1 MKAYLLVFEATD
13 MRRQDVRDVVD
24 RMPDIANWHAFFGNT
39 MCLASE
45 LDAKTLA
52 SRLNGALPGLP
63 YIVTEVEPEH
73 KGGRIPAS
81 VYRFLNAPGPV
92 QVEAA

>member
-1 MKAYLLVFEATD
+1 MKAYLLVFESAG
-13 MRRQDVRDVVD
+13 RHREDVKDAID

-45 LDAKTLA
+45 LGAKDLA
-52 SRLNGALPGLP
+52 ARLNAALPGLP
-63 YIVTEVEPEH
+63 YIVTEVEADH

-81 VYRFLNAPGPV
+81 IYHFLNAPGPV
-92 QVEAA
+92 RIEAA